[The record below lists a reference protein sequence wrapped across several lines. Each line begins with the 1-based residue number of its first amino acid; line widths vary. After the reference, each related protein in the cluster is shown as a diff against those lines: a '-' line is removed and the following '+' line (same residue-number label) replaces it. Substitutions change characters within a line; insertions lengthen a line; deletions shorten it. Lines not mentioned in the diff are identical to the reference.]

1 MTQKLSGK
9 VAVITGAGSEIG
21 IGKEVAIAMAAE
33 GAKIVVNDISIH
45 KDGVRGADKVVDII
59 KKARGVAV
67 SNYDSITTMD
77 GSRNVIQSAI
87 SNFGHIDILVNTAGN
102 FLFKPT
108 VDTSEADWDSILNVH
123 LKGTFGCT
131 QAAIKEMIKA
141 KTGGRIITITS
152 IAAFPDSLGPG
163 PAIAYST
170 AKAGVLGF
178 TKALSLELERH
189 KITVNSVSPQ
199 ASTILFP
206 IPGCV
211 VNGVQTEG
219 PEYIAPIILYLATDE
234 AEKITGQII
243 YSRGGYLCVYAPPMQ
258 KPCGHHYLYKNG
270 KWTLEELI
278 EIMPRMIEY

>member
-1 MTQKLSGK
+1 MNQKLSGK

-21 IGKEVAIAMAAE
+21 IGKEVALAMAAE
-33 GAKIVVNDISIH
+33 GAKVVVNDISIH
-45 KDGVRGADKVVDII
+45 NDGIRGADKVVDTI
-59 KKARGVAV
+59 KKAHGIAV
-67 SNYDSITTMD
+67 SNYDSITSMD

-87 SNFGHIDILVNTAGN
+87 KNFGHVDILVNTAGN
-102 FLFKPT
+102 FLVKPT
-108 VDTSEADWDSILNVH
+108 VDTTENDWDGIMNVH

-131 QAAIKEMIKA
+131 QAAIKEMIKS

-152 IAAFPDSLGPG
+152 VAGFPEGLGPG

-178 TKALSLELERH
+178 TKALSLELEKY

-199 ASTILFP
+199 ASTTLFP
-206 IPGCV
+206 IPGRV

-219 PEYIAPIILYLATDE
+219 PEYVAPIILYLATDE

-258 KPCGHHYLYKNG
+258 KPCGHRYIYKNG

-278 EIMPRMIEY
+278 EIMPKMIEY